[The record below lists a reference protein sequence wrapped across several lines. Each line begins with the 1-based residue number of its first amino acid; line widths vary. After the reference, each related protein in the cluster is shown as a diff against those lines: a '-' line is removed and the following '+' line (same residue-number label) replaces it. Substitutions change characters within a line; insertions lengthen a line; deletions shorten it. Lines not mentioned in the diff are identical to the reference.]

1 MVVNE
6 SSLRF
11 VAEDRETE
19 RGDEI
24 LGTLLEKEK
33 REIEFFLKKK
43 KMLLDILEC
52 IDFIMSFK

>member
-1 MVVNE
+1 M
-6 SSLRF
+6 
-11 VAEDRETE
+11 AEDRETE
-19 RGDEI
+19 KGDEI

>member
-19 RGDEI
+19 KGDEI

-33 REIEFFLKKK
+33 REIEFFFLK

>member
-19 RGDEI
+19 KGDEI

-33 REIEFFLKKK
+33 REIEFFFFK

>member
-19 RGDEI
+19 KGNEI
-24 LGTLLEKEK
+24 FGTLLEKEK
-33 REIEFFLKKK
+33 REIEFKK

>member
-19 RGDEI
+19 KGDEI

-33 REIEFFLKKK
+33 REIEFFFFKKK
-43 KMLLDILEC
+43 NVIRYIRMY
-52 IDFIMSFK
+52 

>member
-19 RGDEI
+19 KGDEI

-33 REIEFFLKKK
+33 REIEFFLKK
-43 KMLLDILEC
+43 MLLDILEC
-52 IDFIMSFK
+52 IGFIMSFK

>member
-19 RGDEI
+19 KGDEI

-33 REIEFFLKKK
+33 REIEFFKKK